1 MVNRQRQSK
10 ITHNGS
16 EMILF
21 FRCASVLQIAFSKK
35 PPNVVPPSYFRYT
48 VLEAKETRKFRETAL
63 KAHKERHHFEV
74 SDDLPS
80 IVVILQGTQQHLDT
94 GVDRVV
100 IFEMHRVRHREIR
113 VVVSFVKQHGFE
125 APG

>member
-16 EMILF
+16 EMITF
-21 FRCASVLQIAFSKK
+21 SRFVSVLQIAFSKR
-35 PPNVVPPSYFRYT
+35 PPNVVPPSCFRYT
-48 VLEAKETRKFRETAL
+48 VLEAKETRTFRETAL
-63 KAHKERHHFEV
+63 KAHKEWHHFEV

-94 GVDRVV
+94 GVVL
-100 IFEMHRVRHREIR
+100 FEIHRVSHVERR
-113 VVVSFVKQHGFE
+113 VVVSVLKQHGFE
-125 APG
+125 APE